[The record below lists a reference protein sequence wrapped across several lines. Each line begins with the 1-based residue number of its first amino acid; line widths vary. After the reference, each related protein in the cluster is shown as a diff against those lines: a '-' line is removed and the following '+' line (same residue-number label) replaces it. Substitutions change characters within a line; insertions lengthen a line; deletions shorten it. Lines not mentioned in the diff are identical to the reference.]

1 MRAMNK
7 YEYTLKR
14 FQRTVR
20 RKFRRNTRGKSLNL
34 MWVFLVT
41 AIAAAVILVLALSV
55 TKLYSGS
62 RKPGAGENPVT
73 EVSPESEGNVQ
84 AAVESGTQEASAPVA
99 TPQQRPKAVALT
111 FDDGPSRANDGTI
124 LNALQKYGA
133 HATFFVVGDRARVD
147 GDILRMYLAAGC
159 EIGSHSWNHPN
170 LSKMKWK
177 KVDRQLTKTNN
188 MVSKLAN
195 GYQISLLRPPYGEI
209 SNKMRKKLDMP
220 MILWSLDTEDWKS
233 RNARKIFKKVK
244 KNVKDGDIILMHD
257 IYGTT
262 ADAIEKVVP
271 WLQGQ
276 GYDIL
281 TVTELMARKGKTIV
295 NGKAYT
301 DGR

>member
-1 MRAMNK
+1 MNK

-14 FQRTVR
+14 FQRKVR
-20 RKFRRNTRGKSLNL
+20 RRFRRNSRGKRLNL
-34 MWVFLVT
+34 MWVFSAT
-41 AIAAAVILVLALSV
+41 AVVAAVILVFALII
-55 TKLYSGS
+55 TKMYSEKM
-62 RKPGAGENPVT
+62 KPGVGENTVR
-73 EVSPESEGNVQ
+73 EVLPESEGNAQ
-84 AAVESGTQEASAPVA
+84 AAVESGTQEAATPEA

-111 FDDGPSRANDGTI
+111 FDDGPSRANDGKI

-133 HATFFVVGDRARVD
+133 HATFFVLGDRARVD
-147 GDILRMYLAAGC
+147 GDILQMYLAAGC
-159 EIGSHSWNHPN
+159 EIGSHSWNHPK

-177 KVDRQLTKTNN
+177 KVERQLTKTND

-195 GYQISLLRPPYGEI
+195 GYQISFLRPPYGLI
-209 SNKMRKKLDMP
+209 SNTMRKKLKMP

-233 RNARKIFKKVK
+233 RNAKKIFRKVK
-244 KNVKDGDIILMHD
+244 NNVQDGDIILMHD

-262 ADAIEKVVP
+262 AEAVEKVVP
-271 WLQGQ
+271 WLQDQ

-281 TVTELMARKGKTIV
+281 TVSALMARKGKILE